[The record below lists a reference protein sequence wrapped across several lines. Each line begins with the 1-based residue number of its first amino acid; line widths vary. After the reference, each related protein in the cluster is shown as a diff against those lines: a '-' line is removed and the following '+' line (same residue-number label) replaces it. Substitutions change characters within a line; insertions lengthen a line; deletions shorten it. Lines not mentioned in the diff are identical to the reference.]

1 MPRIEKGF
9 GERSTDDIVRDI
21 LREYSNRENPISA
34 KNIEGIAK
42 RKGVEIGRNAVKGFA
57 NRIGARSYET
67 EEECDAIIEEC
78 QEIERE
84 IVFEKKG
91 PSGRTIG
98 YWMMETISESE
109 WMFLLDSVLNSKIL
123 TNKGAKNLAKRITFL
138 AGKNFSE
145 LTKYRH
151 RMENQPY
158 FVGDDEI
165 KAGCYIES
173 RVLKQVHLIR
183 EAIKQG
189 KIVNLH
195 HKEERRSGY
204 GRRKREGL
212 YRFYGMAERKKK
224 EHQDHVRDNR
234 IFKVTRNLLGNGSY
248 GRNSE
253 NNHGF

>member
-34 KNIEGIAK
+34 MNIEGIAK

-109 WMFLLDSVLNSKIL
+109 WMFLLDSVLNS
-123 TNKGAKNLAKRITFL
+123 N
-138 AGKNFSE
+138 E
-145 LTKYRH
+145 
-151 RMENQPY
+151 
-158 FVGDDEI
+158 
-165 KAGCYIES
+165 
-173 RVLKQVHLIR
+173 
-183 EAIKQG
+183 QG
-189 KIVNLH
+189 
-195 HKEERRSGY
+195 S
-204 GRRKREGL
+204 
-212 YRFYGMAERKKK
+212 
-224 EHQDHVRDNR
+224 
-234 IFKVTRNLLGNGSY
+234 
-248 GRNSE
+248 
-253 NNHGF
+253 

>member
-158 FVGDDEI
+158 DITAAMMVSYTHFEMYALEIEDFITAALPGLMNVLSPFVFLVLVKNMTLDTAIDRVKSEI
-165 KAGCYIES
+165 LG
-173 RVLKQVHLIR
+173 
-183 EAIKQG
+183 
-189 KIVNLH
+189 
-195 HKEERRSGY
+195 EE
-204 GRRKREGL
+204 KR
-212 YRFYGMAERKKK
+212 
-224 EHQDHVRDNR
+224 
-234 IFKVTRNLLGNGSY
+234 
-248 GRNSE
+248 
-253 NNHGF
+253 